1 MQFDVN
7 NPYFRT
13 KVMTASR
20 EELRLMLLEGS
31 LRFMRGGREALVKKD
46 WEEVYSGFTQA
57 KAIIL
62 ELMNTLDRSANPELC
77 DRLTGLY
84 TYMYSRLTEGSLE
97 KDVVKVDEVI
107 GLMEFERDTWVMLM
121 ERIAA
126 ERATGRDPV
135 AEANAALG
143 RSPIPFPAQRAAEQ
157 ATPGEKRPGA
167 IDLGVIRPQ
176 LG

>member
-31 LRFMRGGREALVKKD
+31 LRFMRGGRDALAKKN

-57 KAIIL
+57 KAIIM
-62 ELMNTLDRSANPELC
+62 ELINTIDRSANPELC
-77 DRLTGLY
+77 DRLIGLY

-97 KDVVKVDEVI
+97 KDLKKVDEVI

-121 ERIAA
+121 EKIAA
-126 ERATGRDPV
+126 ERAAGRDPL
-135 AEANAALG
+135 AEAAESLG
-143 RSPIPFPAQRAAEQ
+143 RVPQTAPTRQPDFAGQ
-157 ATPGEKRPGA
+157 AGAGEKRPA
-167 IDLGVIRPQ
+167 LSISA
-176 LG
+176 

>member
-31 LRFMRGGREALVKKD
+31 LKFMRGGRDALAKKD
-46 WEEVYSGFTQA
+46 WEQVYNGFTQA

-62 ELMNTLDRSANPELC
+62 ELMNTLDRGANPELC

-84 TYMYSRLTEGSLE
+84 TYMYTRLTEGSLE
-97 KDVVKVDEVI
+97 KDLKKVDEVI

-121 ERIAA
+121 EKLAA

-135 AEANAALG
+135 AEAAESLG
-143 RSPIPFPAQRAAEQ
+143 RVPPPAAAPRKPEFAGQ
-157 ATPGEKRPGA
+157 AGAGDKRPA
-167 IDLGVIRPQ
+167 LSISA
-176 LG
+176 

>member
-20 EELRLMLLEGS
+20 EELRLMLIEGS
-31 LRFMRGGREALVKKD
+31 LRFMRGGRDALAAKN

-62 ELMNTLDRSANPELC
+62 ELMNTLDRSINPELC

-97 KDVVKVDEVI
+97 KDLAKVDEVI
-107 GLMEFERDTWVMLM
+107 GLMEYERDTWVMLM
-121 ERIAA
+121 EKLAA
-126 ERATGRDPV
+126 ERAGGNDPV
-135 AEANAALG
+135 AEASAVLG
-143 RSPIPFPAQRAAEQ
+143 RVPAAAPTRT
-157 ATPGEKRPGA
+157 ADYGPGGTGEKRPA
-167 IDLGVIRPQ
+167 LSISA
-176 LG
+176 